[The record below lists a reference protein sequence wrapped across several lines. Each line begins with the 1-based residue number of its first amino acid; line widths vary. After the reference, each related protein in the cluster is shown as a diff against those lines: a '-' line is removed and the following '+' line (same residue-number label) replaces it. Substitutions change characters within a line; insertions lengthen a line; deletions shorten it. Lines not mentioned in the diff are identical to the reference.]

1 MKITYF
7 DDIWNTS
14 KVSSNAPVIV
24 KNVNL
29 SDSDNNSNLSL
40 EPQDIKNYK
49 DVKPLLSFLETY
61 F

>member
-29 SDSDNNSNLSL
+29 SDFDNNSNLGL

-49 DVKPLLSFLETY
+49 DIKPYFL